1 MGRSWSGGSGG
12 PGHWDMAD
20 AWARTRGKGGL
31 GGGTAGAG
39 VGPDGHDLGRR
50 AFPEESLLVETCIA
64 IPAVGI
70 EDPKRGSPARRTG
83 PTARDDDIGG
93 LPDDIAS
100 EPDP

>member
-1 MGRSWSGGSGG
+1 MNWG
-12 PGHWDMAD
+12 
-20 AWARTRGKGGL
+20 GKGGF

-39 VGPDGHDLGRR
+39 CGPDGHDLGRQ
-50 AFPEESLLVETCIA
+50 AFPEEGLLAEAGIP

-70 EDPKRGSPARRTG
+70 EDPERGPPAGRAG

-93 LPDDIAS
+93 LPDDIPA

>member
-1 MGRSWSGGSGG
+1 MSWS
-12 PGHWDMAD
+12 
-20 AWARTRGKGGL
+20 GKGGL

-39 VGPDGHDLGRR
+39 VGPDGHDLGRQ
-50 AFPEESLLVETCIA
+50 AFPEEGLLTEARIP
-64 IPAVGI
+64 IPAIGI
-70 EDPKRGSPARRTG
+70 QDPERCSATRRTG